1 MRWFKREG
9 WEKLLIAAGAGFLGA
24 ASLSAQ
30 EEEPVQR
37 AEPVGEEVRV
47 AESHHE
53 PVRKAERAVK
63 PPTNTGAPVD
73 PSLPV
78 RIMVESPQE
87 GEVMPWETVDVFVR
101 AENYA
106 IGDGGNRLH
115 VIVDNGSP
123 MEHSNELKP
132 VVLHGL
138 APGAHVLR
146 VVAVKPDGKMLANPE
161 AKARVNFYVRR
172 KDFSN
177 FQPEDHPYLTV
188 NLPKDGMAF
197 PDPEGK
203 VWLDFRAHNVTL
215 SKEGYRVRY
224 RLDGV
229 ETLLNSPEP
238 HAWTGLAEGRHRLVV
253 ELIDEEGDPVA
264 EMFAR
269 VERTFEIPRMVRAV
283 NPQQVDEANL
293 WLRDRSQTQSE
304 TSTNRERPGPISAPG
319 LRRPD

>member
-1 MRWFKREG
+1 
-9 WEKLLIAAGAGFLGA
+9 
-24 ASLSAQ
+24 
-30 EEEPVQR
+30 
-37 AEPVGEEVRV
+37 
-47 AESHHE
+47 
-53 PVRKAERAVK
+53 
-63 PPTNTGAPVD
+63 
-73 PSLPV
+73 
-78 RIMVESPQE
+78 MVESPKE

-123 MEHSNELKP
+123 MEHSHELKP

-172 KDFSN
+172 RDFSN

-197 PDPEGK
+197 PDAEGK

-215 SKEGYRVRY
+215 SKEGYRVRF
-224 RLDGV
+224 RLDGI
-229 ETLLNSPEP
+229 ETILPSGDPY
-238 HAWTGLAEGRHRLVV
+238 AWTGLSEGRHRLVV
-253 ELIDEEGDPVA
+253 ELIDEEGDPVS
-264 EMFAR
+264 EIFAR
-269 VERTFEIPRMVRAV
+269 VERTFEIPRTVKAV
-283 NPQQVDEANL
+283 NPKEVDTMNH
-293 WLRDRSQTQSE
+293 WLR
-304 TSTNRERPGPISAPG
+304 REQ
-319 LRRPD
+319 

>member
-1 MRWFKREG
+1 MRRSLG
-9 WEKLLIAAGAGFLGA
+9 ILSVGLVLGA
-24 ASLSAQ
+24 VGGRAQ
-30 EEEPVQR
+30 TEEETVRR
-37 AEPVGEEVRV
+37 AEAVGEEVRA
-47 AESHHE
+47 AELHQE

-63 PPTNTGAPVD
+63 PPTNTGAPIQAGQ
-73 PSLPV
+73 PV
-78 RIMVESPQE
+78 RVVVESPKE
-87 GEVMPWETVDVFVR
+87 GEVMPYETVDVFVR
-101 AENYA
+101 VENYA

-123 MEHSNELKP
+123 IEHSNELKP

-146 VVAVKPDGKMLANPE
+146 IHAVKPDGKMLADPE
-161 AKARVNFYVRR
+161 ARARVDFYVRR

-215 SKEGYRVRY
+215 AKEGYRVRF

-229 ETLLNSPEP
+229 ETVLTSGEP
-238 HAWTGLAEGRHRLVV
+238 YAWTGLSEGRHRLVV

-269 VERTFEIPRMVRAV
+269 VERTFEIPRTVKAV
-283 NPQQVDEANL
+283 NPKEVDTMNH
-293 WLRDRSQTQSE
+293 WLR
-304 TSTNRERPGPISAPG
+304 REQ
-319 LRRPD
+319 

>member
-1 MRWFKREG
+1 MRRSLG
-9 WEKLLIAAGAGFLGA
+9 ILSVGLVLGA
-24 ASLSAQ
+24 VGGRAQ
-30 EEEPVQR
+30 TEEETVRR
-37 AEPVGEEVRV
+37 AEAVGEEVRA
-47 AESHHE
+47 AELHQE

-63 PPTNTGAPVD
+63 PPTNTGAPIQAGQ
-73 PSLPV
+73 PV
-78 RIMVESPQE
+78 RVVVESPKE
-87 GEVMPWETVDVFVR
+87 GEVMPYETVDVFVR
-101 AENYA
+101 VENYA

-123 MEHSNELKP
+123 IEHSNELKP

-146 VVAVKPDGKMLANPE
+146 IHAVKPDGKMLADPQ
-161 AKARVNFYVRR
+161 ARARVDFYVRR

-215 SKEGYRVRY
+215 AKEGYRVRF

-229 ETLLNSPEP
+229 ETVLTSGEP
-238 HAWTGLAEGRHRLVV
+238 YAWTGLSEGRHRLVV

-269 VERTFEIPRMVRAV
+269 VERTFEIPRTVKAV
-283 NPQQVDEANL
+283 NPKEVDTMNH
-293 WLRDRSQTQSE
+293 WLR
-304 TSTNRERPGPISAPG
+304 REQ
-319 LRRPD
+319 

>member
-47 AESHHE
+47 AEPHHE

-197 PDPEGK
+197 PDAEGK
-203 VWLDFRAHNVTL
+203 VWLDFRAHNVAL
-215 SKEGYRVRY
+215 SKEGHRVRF
-224 RLDGV
+224 RLDGI
-229 ETLLNSPEP
+229 ETILPSGEP
-238 HAWTGLAEGRHRLVV
+238 YAWTGLSEGRHRLVV
-253 ELIDEEGDPVA
+253 ELIDEEGDPVS
-264 EMFAR
+264 EIFAR
-269 VERTFEIPRMVRAV
+269 VERTFEIPRTVKAV
-283 NPQQVDEANL
+283 NPKEVDTMNH
-293 WLRDRSQTQSE
+293 WLR
-304 TSTNRERPGPISAPG
+304 REQ
-319 LRRPD
+319 